1 MESEASNLM
10 EDRTDA
16 ALIHQARTGDREA
29 FRGLVERH
37 QDRVFGLAVT
47 MLGNRTEAEDVAQE
61 VFLKAYRNLAAFR
74 GDARFGTWLYRVTVN
89 GCWDVLRRRRRVRQ
103 GLAEAAQQPPS
114 PSPLPPMGGEDQG
127 EGVDV
132 ERVRAA
138 LARLEPDDRA
148 VLRLREIDG
157 LPYEDM
163 ATTLGVT
170 VEAVKSR
177 LFRARERFRE
187 VWHATE

>member
-1 MESEASNLM
+1 M

-89 GCWDVLRRRRRVRQ
+89 ACWDVLRKRRRER
-103 GLAEAAQQPPS
+103 
-114 PSPLPPMGGEDQG
+114 
-127 EGVDV
+127 EG
-132 ERVRAA
+132 
-138 LARLEPDDRA
+138 
-148 VLRLREIDG
+148 
-157 LPYEDM
+157 
-163 ATTLGVT
+163 T
-170 VEAVKSR
+170 
-177 LFRARERFRE
+177 
-187 VWHATE
+187 